1 MTYGYRARTAWIDDL
16 GHDAGGGYDLCQ
28 NHADGLGVPLGWT
41 RTDRRSPPDRSF
53 AAVAV

>member
-1 MTYGYRARTAWIDDL
+1 MTFGYRARTAWIDDL